1 MKVKRDSEVAQS
13 CPTLSDHG
21 LQPTRLLHPWDFPG
35 KSTAGWQHVS
45 IFEKCV
51 VLTMK
56 CPGSDFN
63 ERQEPLKHTKT
74 EILKATHYNV
84 IFISKYLETI

>member
-1 MKVKRDSEVAQS
+1 MKVKCDSEVAQS

-63 ERQEPLKHTKT
+63 ERQEPLKHTNT